1 MKFRDVELLSTYLDG
16 KLNPSD
22 SARLESRLKTD
33 PELVAVMDDLRAAR
47 STLRQLPARRAPR
60 NFTLTPKMAG
70 VKPPLPRAYPAFRF
84 ASVLAALLFF
94 LSYATNLVAP
104 RLSAASAPYGY
115 GVGGGGGG
123 GGGCGDEQPCEAAPA
138 LEMPAA
144 PQPFAATEA
153 PVATE
158 APLLVAPEAPMGT
171 ETPALAVT
179 EAPAATESLAMAPTQ
194 QAAIVPTELPLTAGD
209 SARAA
214 ETPSAKNGEP
224 EPTNG
229 TPPEVQNEAPVS
241 YIWLAGFAV
250 VAILSALVAYLL
262 RLSAI
267 RKWRRRAG

>member
-1 MKFRDVELLSTYLDG
+1 MNFRDVELLSTYLDG
-16 KLNPSD
+16 QLNPSD

-33 PELVAVMDDLRAAR
+33 PELAAVMDDLRAAR
-47 STLRQLPARRAPR
+47 SALRQLPNRRAPR
-60 NFTLTPKMAG
+60 NFTLTPKMVG
-70 VKPPLPRAYPAFRF
+70 VKPPLPRAYPIFRF
-84 ASVLAALLFF
+84 ASVFAALLFF

-115 GVGGGGGG
+115 GVGGG

-158 APLLVAPEAPMGT
+158 APMGT
-171 ETPALAVT
+171 EAPALAVT
-179 EAPAATESLAMAPTQ
+179 EAPAGTASLAIAPTQ
-194 QAAIVPTELPLTAGD
+194 MAIAPTEMPLTAED
-209 SARAA
+209 SARVV

-224 EPTNG
+224 ESTNG
-229 TPPEVQNEAPVS
+229 IPPEVQNEAPVS
-241 YIWLAGFAV
+241 YIWLIGFAV
-250 VAILSALVAYLL
+250 VAVLSALVAYLL

-267 RKWRRRAG
+267 RKWRRRVG

>member
-16 KLNPSD
+16 QLNPSD

-70 VKPPLPRAYPAFRF
+70 VKPPLPRAYPVFRF

-123 GGGCGDEQPCEAAPA
+123 CGGEEPCQAAPA
-138 LEMPAA
+138 LEVAPA
-144 PQPFAATEA
+144 PQEPFAATEA

-158 APLLVAPEAPMGT
+158 APALAATEAPMRT

-194 QAAIVPTELPLTAGD
+194 MAVAPTEMPLTTED

-224 EPTNG
+224 ESTNG
-229 TPPEVQNEAPVS
+229 VPPEVRNEAPVS
-241 YIWLAGFAV
+241 YIWLVGFAV